1 MASCTSSSSYLI
13 EAVMVDLLLAAGQLI
28 CVIGLGYGFIL
39 VMIHAD
45 YVDAIRLQR
54 DPVSR
59 NNVLEI
65 NLLRYD
71 SARIS
76 GVAADSDSQGQR
88 SGTATHVD

>member
-1 MASCTSSSSYLI
+1 
-13 EAVMVDLLLAAGQLI
+13 MVDLLLAAGQLI
-28 CVIGLGYGFIL
+28 CLIGLGYGFIL

-45 YVDAIRLQR
+45 CVGAIGLQR

-59 NNVLEI
+59 NNVFEI
-65 NLLRYD
+65 NPSRYD

-88 SGTATHVD
+88 SGTAPHVG